1 MRPAR
6 EGREN
11 GDRLLRRL
19 LQALLGFNEARP

>member
-11 GDRLLRRL
+11 TLETVHRGVRDY
-19 LQALLGFNEARP
+19 GFNEARP

>member
-11 GDRLLRRL
+11 VIYTVIHRVDEH
-19 LQALLGFNEARP
+19 GFNEARP

>member
-11 GDRLLRRL
+11 VLRAGRRARNL
-19 LQALLGFNEARP
+19 TRFNEARP

>member
-11 GDRLLRRL
+11 LAVEAYG
-19 LQALLGFNEARP
+19 ASAAAGFNEARP